1 MKNKNVYVVDWGKH
15 YSKITEWNSKTSKR
29 ENIFPIKTELPDYC
43 GIEHHWEYKYDRK
56 SKFDEDYNPD
66 AMFMYPRVFI
76 QLEYYAKCTKTGE
89 EDSWRG
95 RKWYLSEHMT
105 DDEIIKT
112 CYCAFEAAV
121 KHEIMEGFK
130 VDGKILFNP
139 HINFEELL
147 LITNKEVKR
156 LDNENQ

>member
-1 MKNKNVYVVDWGKH
+1 MHEFKNKVERLLERVSLSCLDKQF
-15 YSKITEWNSKTSKR
+15 SIR
-29 ENIFPIKTELPDYC
+29 
-43 GIEHHWEYKYDRK
+43 IEYDRK

-76 QLEYYAKCTKTGE
+76 QLEYYAKCTKTGK